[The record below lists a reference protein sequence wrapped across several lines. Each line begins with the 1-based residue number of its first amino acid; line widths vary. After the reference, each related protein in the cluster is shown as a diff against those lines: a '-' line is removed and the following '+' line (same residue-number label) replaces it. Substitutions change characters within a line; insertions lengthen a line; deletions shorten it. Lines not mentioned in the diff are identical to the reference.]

1 MLWTQRLWLRLQTLF
16 RGGRAAHQLHE
27 EVQFHIDQQIS
38 ENIAAGM
45 SPEDARHAAMRA
57 FGNVPLIQEDA
68 RRTWGWTTS

>member
-16 RGGRAAHQLHE
+16 RGDRTAHQLRE
-27 EVQFHIDQQIS
+27 EVQFHIDQQIA

-45 SPEDARHAAMRA
+45 SPEDARHAAMRT